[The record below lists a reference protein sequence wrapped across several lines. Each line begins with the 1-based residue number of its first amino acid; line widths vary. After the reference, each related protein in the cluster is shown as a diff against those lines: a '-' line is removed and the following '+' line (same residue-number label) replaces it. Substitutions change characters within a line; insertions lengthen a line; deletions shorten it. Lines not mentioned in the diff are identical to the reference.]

1 MISWSLYQT
10 NPDRGTFNRGESSL
24 HMTDEPV
31 TYLTILTKN
40 NIFSFLGLVRAEMV
54 DSDANTGRVS
64 VIVKHDPRE
73 GDPVLKR
80 FETRG
85 EAVRNYQAAV
95 TTSIERG
102 WSVVYRGAPL
112 NG

>member
-1 MISWSLYQT
+1 MA
-10 NPDRGTFNRGESSL
+10 
-24 HMTDEPV
+24 DEHA

-54 DSDANTGRVS
+54 DSDSHTGRIS

-73 GDPVLKR
+73 GEPVLKK

-85 EAVRNYQAAV
+85 EAIRSYQAAV
-95 TTSIERG
+95 STSIERG

-112 NG
+112 QG